1 LPDIQQLLEQLKT
14 QRREGDAAGLS
25 SIRQGRAIPSAQIL
39 QCHAPFGE
47 PPAQSFPLF
56 ASRVPAGF
64 PSPAED
70 YIDQRLDLHDH
81 LIDHPAATFFV
92 RVQGDSMKGAAILD
106 GDLLGVDKAI
116 EPSHGRIVI
125 TAVNGELTVKRL
137 LLKADSPWLHPENPA
152 YAPLK
157 ISEGLD
163 CVIWGVVKHVIHAA
177 VRYGL
182 CAHRRQCLLREL
194 RAGIQSRPK
203 RSACGGALEQRWLR
217 GGALQ

>member
-1 LPDIQQLLEQLKT
+1 
-14 QRREGDAAGLS
+14 
-25 SIRQGRAIPSAQIL
+25 
-39 QCHAPFGE
+39 
-47 PPAQSFPLF
+47 
-56 ASRVPAGF
+56 
-64 PSPAED
+64 
-70 YIDQRLDLHDH
+70 
-81 LIDHPAATFFV
+81 
-92 RVQGDSMKGAAILD
+92 MKGAAIHA
-106 GDLLGVDKAI
+106 GDLLVVDRAI

-137 LLKADSPWLHPENPA
+137 LLKADSPWLNPENPA

-163 CVIWGVVKHVIHAA
+163 VIWGVVKHVIHAA

-203 RSACGGALEQRWLR
+203 RSTCGGALEQRWLR
-217 GGALQ
+217 SGALQ

>member
-25 SIRQGRAIPSAQIL
+25 SIRQVRAIPSVQIL

-64 PSPAED
+64 PSPVED
-70 YIDQRLDLHDH
+70 YIDQRLDLNDH
-81 LIDHPAATFFV
+81 LIDPAATFFA
-92 RVQGDSMKGAAILD
+92 RAQGDSMKGAAIHA
-106 GDLLGVDKAI
+106 GDLLVVDRAI

-137 LLKADSPWLHPENPA
+137 LLKADCPWLYPENPA

-157 ISEGLD
+157 ISKGMD

-177 VRYGL
+177 V
-182 CAHRRQCLLREL
+182 
-194 RAGIQSRPK
+194 
-203 RSACGGALEQRWLR
+203 
-217 GGALQ
+217 